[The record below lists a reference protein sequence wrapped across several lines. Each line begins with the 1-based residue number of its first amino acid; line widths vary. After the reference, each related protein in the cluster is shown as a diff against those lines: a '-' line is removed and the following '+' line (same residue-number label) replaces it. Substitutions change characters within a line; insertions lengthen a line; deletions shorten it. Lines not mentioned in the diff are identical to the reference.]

1 MFANFEKAFFPI
13 EEDKLKRQELINN
26 LEQENTDFWLGKG
39 LSVVEIKKIIE
50 MENEEQ
56 ENLHIY
62 QEWVSRRNLVESGIL
77 NVEQI
82 KDELSKETI
91 SKGD

>member
-1 MFANFEKAFFPI
+1 MFANFEKAFFPT

-26 LEQENTDFWLGKG
+26 LEQENTDFWLEKG

-50 MENEEQ
+50 MERKEQ

-62 QEWVSRRNLVESGIL
+62 QEWASRRNLVESGIL
-77 NVEQI
+77 SVEQI
-82 KDELSKETI
+82 KEELSKETI